1 MHLGSFDKEKKY
13 NKTDMNSSFIQSCR
27 NMTFASTNVKV
38 CKDKYDNTK
47 ELIELTS
54 ASDQSD
60 AKKT

>member
-1 MHLGSFDKEKKY
+1 
-13 NKTDMNSSFIQSCR
+13 
-27 NMTFASTNVKV
+27 MTFASTNVKV

-47 ELIELTS
+47 ELTELTS